1 VYNSGQCGFC
11 PHVSLIRFSCLL
23 LIELTQSELLSVV
36 KEIGVTP
43 SSPLQSCHSSV
54 SDHLRS
60 VVTSSAA
67 SFSNTSSVTSNM
79 LRDISNIY
87 NLHDNGTNDDDKEEH
102 DYNKKQE
109 KDDDVEHYKET
120 YSITVGPITWG
131 KTKLGGNM
139 LFMEES
145 IYVFQSKSDK
155 LNKTLWRCQRRD
167 KKCRAVVYTDS
178 TSACYR
184 GNNGIDH
191 NHPTDLLLA
200 KKYRLVNDLKRKV
213 EDLTV
218 NVPAA
223 VDHGIANLG
232 LDNED
237 MVNFPLP
244 TTVGKFFLQVK
255 LGIYSLSRR
264 EESWKHKLFACLC
277 VRTSLIG
284 SKMM

>member
-1 VYNSGQCGFC
+1 
-11 PHVSLIRFSCLL
+11 
-23 LIELTQSELLSVV
+23 LTQSELLSVV

-102 DYNKKQE
+102 DDNNGTNDDDKEEHDDDNGTNNDDDKEEHDYNKKQE
-109 KDDDVEHYKET
+109 KDDDGEHYKEN
-120 YSITVGPITWG
+120 YSIAVGPITWG

-155 LNKTLWRCQRRD
+155 LKKTLWRCQRRD
-167 KKCRAVVYTDS
+167 KKYRAVVYTDS
-178 TSACYR
+178 MSTSYL
-184 GNNGIDH
+184 GNNGVDH
-191 NHPTDLLLA
+191 NHTTDVLSV

-213 EDLTV
+213 DDLTV
-218 NVPAA
+218 NIPAA
-223 VDHGIANLG
+223 VDQGIANLG
-232 LDNED
+232 LNNED
-237 MVNFPLP
+237 MVNFPRP
-244 TTVGKFFLQVK
+244 RAIGNFSFLQDK
-255 LGIYSLSRR
+255 LWIDTPKLS
-264 EESWKHKLFACLC
+264 FD
-277 VRTSLIG
+277 
-284 SKMM
+284 